1 MIVLAFKVVIIH
13 KHISLY
19 IEGFPLKPHIPILL
33 NVQER
38 EKLIDIPSHFNAFLT
53 GFYSSVCMKF

>member
-1 MIVLAFKVVIIH
+1 MIVLAFK
-13 KHISLY
+13 
-19 IEGFPLKPHIPILL
+19 EGFPLKPHIPILL

-53 GFYSSVCMKF
+53 GFYSSICMKF